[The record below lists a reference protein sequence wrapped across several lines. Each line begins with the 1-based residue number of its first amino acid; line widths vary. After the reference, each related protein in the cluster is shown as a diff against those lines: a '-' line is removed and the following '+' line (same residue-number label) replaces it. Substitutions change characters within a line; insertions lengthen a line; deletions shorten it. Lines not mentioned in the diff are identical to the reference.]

1 MEWAKLFLLFASEP
15 GMNDRQTNEYLGNKH
30 CTLASFTIVV
40 CEVCWTVLLV
50 FLFLLSLLPPPQEN
64 VSLLK
69 EINDLRTELK
79 KSRTTAHDLEA
90 VLKIARKQ
98 GFDEMAAL
106 ASTAPHLPPTGLAK
120 VEPPA
125 DSQRVIEIQRAE
137 ISRLRGLLREAE
149 NRPSSVIRLPPMQHS
164 SPLPVV

>member
-1 MEWAKLFLLFASEP
+1 MVSP
-15 GMNDRQTNEYLGNKH
+15 P
-30 CTLASFTIVV
+30 S
-40 CEVCWTVLLV
+40 
-50 FLFLLSLLPPPQEN
+50 LSLQQEN
-64 VSLLK
+64 VTLLK

-98 GFDEMAAL
+98 GFDETAAL
-106 ASTAPHLPPTGLAK
+106 ASTVPQLPPTGLMK

-137 ISRLRGLLREAE
+137 ISRLRGLLREVE
-149 NRPSSVIRLPPMQHS
+149 SVGNRPTSGTRLPPMQHS
-164 SPLPVV
+164 TPLPVV

>member
-1 MEWAKLFLLFASEP
+1 MESVALC
-15 GMNDRQTNEYLGNKH
+15 YL
-30 CTLASFTIVV
+30 CYLS
-40 CEVCWTVLLV
+40 
-50 FLFLLSLLPPPQEN
+50 LLSLLPPPPQEN

-98 GFDEMAAL
+98 GFDETAAL
-106 ASTAPHLPPTGLAK
+106 ASTVPQLPPTGLAK
-120 VEPPA
+120 VEPPG

-149 NRPSSVIRLPPMQHS
+149 NRPSSVTRLPPMQHS
-164 SPLPVV
+164 SPLHVV